1 MADKFTEKI
10 KEIMKTPEKI
20 RNIAIAAHIDH
31 GKTTFSDNLLSG
43 AGMISEELA
52 GKQLAL
58 DFHDDETERGITID
72 SANVSMVHTISNEDY
87 LINLIDTPGHV
98 DFGGDVT
105 RAMRAVDGAIVLC
118 DAVEGIM
125 PQTEIVLKQALRE
138 YVKPILFINK
148 VDRLIREVKLTPDEM
163 QERFVKIIN
172 QINKLIRSMAPEQ
185 FKEEWTV
192 NVQDGSVCFG
202 SAFHNWALSLPYMK
216 EKNLG
221 FKDIIDAY
229 ENDDWKGLIKK
240 APIHEVVLASVIKH
254 LPNPIVAQPYR
265 IPNIWHGDLESS
277 VGKSLIAGDPNGP
290 VAFIVTKIVIDK
302 HAGEISA
309 GRLFSGTVK
318 QGQEL
323 YLNAGKRKIRVQQ
336 VSVYKGSQRVS
347 FDEIP
352 SGNIIGIVGLKDT
365 FAGETISSEPMEP
378 FEAIKHVFEPV
389 ITKSIEAKKASDL
402 AKLIEV
408 LKQISKEDP
417 SIKIEINEETG
428 ENLMHGMGELHLE
441 IIENRIKSEKG
452 LDVQTSPPIVVYR
465 ESVDKPGPEF
475 EGKSPN
481 KHNKFFIS
489 VEPLDKKYVDAM
501 KENKLPESRIKK
513 KDKSVVETLVGLG
526 MDTKEAKRVREL
538 YKGNMLIDDTRGI
551 VYIGEVIEMIMD
563 AVEQVIDAGPLAREP
578 CSNLLIRIKDL
589 KLHEDAIHRGPA
601 QVYPAVREAI
611 KSSMDRASPYILEPV
626 QVIQIESPA
635 KFLGDLSALVQNK
648 RGQLLTVDQEGEHIT
663 AKAKMPVAEMFG
675 LASDIRSATSGRGSQ
690 FLVDQMFEKLP
701 ESLRNKVI
709 KQIRSRKG
717 LSENE

>member
-1 MADKFTEKI
+1 
-10 KEIMKTPEKI
+10 
-20 RNIAIAAHIDH
+20 
-31 GKTTFSDNLLSG
+31 
-43 AGMISEELA
+43 
-52 GKQLAL
+52 
-58 DFHDDETERGITID
+58 
-72 SANVSMVHTISNEDY
+72 
-87 LINLIDTPGHV
+87 
-98 DFGGDVT
+98 
-105 RAMRAVDGAIVLC
+105 
-118 DAVEGIM
+118 
-125 PQTEIVLKQALRE
+125 
-138 YVKPILFINK
+138 
-148 VDRLIREVKLTPDEM
+148 
-163 QERFVKIIN
+163 
-172 QINKLIRSMAPEQ
+172 
-185 FKEEWTV
+185 
-192 NVQDGSVCFG
+192 
-202 SAFHNWALSLPYMK
+202 
-216 EKNLG
+216 
-221 FKDIIDAY
+221 
-229 ENDDWKGLIKK
+229 
-240 APIHEVVLASVIKH
+240 
-254 LPNPIVAQPYR
+254 
-265 IPNIWHGDLESS
+265 
-277 VGKSLIAGDPNGP
+277 
-290 VAFIVTKIVIDK
+290 
-302 HAGEISA
+302 
-309 GRLFSGTVK
+309 
-318 QGQEL
+318 
-323 YLNAGKRKIRVQQ
+323 
-336 VSVYKGSQRVS
+336 
-347 FDEIP
+347 
-352 SGNIIGIVGLKDT
+352 LKDT